1 MSAWLE
7 IKDLHAKVGDKK
19 ILNGLS
25 LSIEAGEVHVIMGPN
40 GSGKS
45 TLSHVICGN
54 PHYEVTSGSITFKN
68 QDVLALNIEER
79 ARLGVFLAF
88 QHPVEIP
95 GVTLSTFMKHALNAR
110 RKANGEK
117 EFDAVSFLK
126 RTKVRAQAID
136 ISDEMLK
143 RPVNVGFSGG
153 EKKRLETFQ
162 MAMIEPDF
170 CILDEM
176 DSGLDVDAV
185 KVAGAG
191 VKIMRSENRS
201 FLVISHNIKFLKE
214 QIKPDKI
221 HILAKGRV
229 VTQGGVELL
238 DEVDKAGFSRFI
250 NEALKQ

>member
-7 IKDLHAKVGDKK
+7 IKDLHVKVGDKP

-25 LSIEAGEVHVIMGPN
+25 LSVNAGEVHVIMGPN

-45 TLSHVICGN
+45 TLSNVLCGN
-54 PHYEVTSGSITFKN
+54 PHYEVTGGFVDFKGKN
-68 QDVLALNIEER
+68 LLDMSVEER
-79 ARLGVFLAF
+79 ACAGIFLAF
-88 QHPVEIP
+88 QHPIELP
-95 GVTLSTFMKHALNAR
+95 GVSMATFMKYALNAR
-110 RKANGEK
+110 RKAAGEK
-117 EFDAVSFLK
+117 ELDAVGFMK
-126 RTKVRAQAID
+126 RIKVRAQALG

-162 MAMIEPDF
+162 MAVLEPDF

-185 KVAGAG
+185 KVAGSG
-191 VKIMRSENRS
+191 VKIMRSPERS

-214 QIKPDKI
+214 QIMPDKI
-221 HILAKGRV
+221 HILIHGRV
-229 VTQGGVELL
+229 AAEGGMELL
-238 DEVDKAGFSRFI
+238 DEIDQNGFAGFQK
-250 NEALKQ
+250 EAVA

>member
-1 MSAWLE
+1 MSACLE
-7 IKDLHAKVGDKK
+7 IKDLHVKVGDKP

-25 LSIEAGEVHVIMGPN
+25 LSVNAGEVHVIMGPN

-45 TLSHVICGN
+45 TLSNVLCGN
-54 PHYEVTSGSITFKN
+54 PHYEVTGGFVDFKGKN
-68 QDVLALNIEER
+68 LLKMTVEER
-79 ARLGVFLAF
+79 ACAGIFLAF

-95 GVTLSTFMKHALNAR
+95 GVSMATFMKYALNAR
-110 RKANGEK
+110 RKAAGEK
-117 EFDAVSFLK
+117 ELDAVSFMK
-126 RTKVRAQAID
+126 RIKVRAQALG

-162 MAMIEPDF
+162 MAVLEPDF

-185 KVAGAG
+185 KVAGNG
-191 VKIMRSENRS
+191 VKIMRSPERS

-214 QIKPDKI
+214 QIMPDKI
-221 HILAKGRV
+221 HILVHGRV
-229 VTQGGVELL
+229 VCEGGMELL
-238 DEVDKAGFSRFI
+238 DEIDQNGFSTFQK
-250 NEALKQ
+250 EAVA

>member
-7 IKDLHAKVGDKK
+7 IKDLHVKVGDKP

-25 LSIEAGEVHVIMGPN
+25 LSVNAGEVHVIMGPN

-45 TLSHVICGN
+45 TLSNVLCGN
-54 PHYEVTSGSITFKN
+54 PHYEVTGGFVDFKGKN
-68 QDVLALNIEER
+68 LLEMSVEER
-79 ARLGVFLAF
+79 ACAGIFLAF

-95 GVTLSTFMKHALNAR
+95 GVSMATFMKYALNAR
-110 RKANGEK
+110 RKAAGEK
-117 EFDAVSFLK
+117 ELDAVSFMK
-126 RTKVRAQAID
+126 RIKVRAQALG

-162 MAMIEPDF
+162 MAVLEPDF

-185 KVAGAG
+185 KVAGNG
-191 VKIMRSENRS
+191 VKIMRSPERS

-214 QIKPDKI
+214 QIMPDKI
-221 HILAKGRV
+221 HILVHGRV
-229 VTQGGVELL
+229 VCEGGMELL
-238 DEVDKAGFSRFI
+238 DEIDQNGFSAFQK
-250 NEALKQ
+250 EAVA

>member
-7 IKDLHAKVGDKK
+7 IKDLHVKVGDKP

-25 LSIEAGEVHVIMGPN
+25 LSVNAGEVHVIMGPN

-45 TLSHVICGN
+45 TLSNVLCGN
-54 PHYEVTSGSITFKN
+54 PHYEVTGGFVDFKGKN
-68 QDVLALNIEER
+68 LLDMSVEER
-79 ARLGVFLAF
+79 ACAGIFLAF
-88 QHPVEIP
+88 QHPIELP
-95 GVTLSTFMKHALNAR
+95 GVSMATFMKYALNAR
-110 RKANGEK
+110 RKAAGEK
-117 EFDAVSFLK
+117 ELDAVGFMK
-126 RTKVRAQAID
+126 RIKVRAQTLG

-162 MAMIEPDF
+162 MAVLEPDF

-185 KVAGAG
+185 KVAGSG
-191 VKIMRSENRS
+191 VKIMRSPERS

-214 QIKPDKI
+214 QIMPDKI
-221 HILAKGRV
+221 HILIHGRV
-229 VTQGGVELL
+229 AAEGGMELL
-238 DEVDKAGFSRFI
+238 DEIDQNGFAGFQK
-250 NEALKQ
+250 EAVA

>member
-7 IKDLHAKVGDKK
+7 IKDLHVKVGDKP

-25 LSIEAGEVHVIMGPN
+25 LSVNAGEVHVIMGPN

-45 TLSHVICGN
+45 TLSNVLCGN
-54 PHYEVTSGSITFKN
+54 PHYEVTGGFVDFKGKN
-68 QDVLALNIEER
+68 LLEMTVEER
-79 ARLGVFLAF
+79 ACAGIFLAF

-95 GVTLSTFMKHALNAR
+95 GVSMATFMKYALNAR
-110 RKANGEK
+110 RKAAGEK
-117 EFDAVSFLK
+117 ELDAVSFMK
-126 RTKVRAQAID
+126 RIKVRAQALG

-162 MAMIEPDF
+162 MAVLEPDF

-185 KVAGAG
+185 KVAGNG
-191 VKIMRSENRS
+191 VKIMRSPERS

-214 QIKPDKI
+214 QIMPDKI
-221 HILAKGRV
+221 HILVHGRV
-229 VTQGGVELL
+229 VCEGGMELL
-238 DEVDKAGFSRFI
+238 DKIDQNGFSAFQK
-250 NEALKQ
+250 EAVA

>member
-7 IKDLHAKVGDKK
+7 IKDLHVKVGDKP

-25 LSIEAGEVHVIMGPN
+25 LSVNAGEVHVIMGPN

-45 TLSHVICGN
+45 TLSNVLCGN
-54 PHYEVTSGSITFKN
+54 PHYEVTGGFVDFKGKN
-68 QDVLALNIEER
+68 LLNMTVEER
-79 ARLGVFLAF
+79 ACAGIFLAF

-95 GVTLSTFMKHALNAR
+95 GVSMATFMKYALNAR
-110 RKANGEK
+110 RKAAGEK
-117 EFDAVSFLK
+117 ELDAVSFMK
-126 RTKVRAQAID
+126 RIKVRAQALG

-162 MAMIEPDF
+162 MAVLEPDF

-185 KVAGAG
+185 KVAGNG
-191 VKIMRSENRS
+191 VKIMRSPERS

-214 QIKPDKI
+214 QIMPDKI
-221 HILAKGRV
+221 HILVHGRV
-229 VTQGGVELL
+229 VCEGGMELL
-238 DEVDKAGFSRFI
+238 DEIDQNGFSAFQK
-250 NEALKQ
+250 EAVA

>member
-7 IKDLHAKVGDKK
+7 IKDLHVKVGDKP

-25 LSIEAGEVHVIMGPN
+25 LSVNAGEVHVIMGPN

-45 TLSHVICGN
+45 TLSNVLCGN
-54 PHYEVTSGSITFKN
+54 PHYEVTGGFVDFKGKN
-68 QDVLALNIEER
+68 LLNMSVEER
-79 ARLGVFLAF
+79 ACAGIFLAF
-88 QHPVEIP
+88 QHPVELP
-95 GVTLSTFMKHALNAR
+95 GVSMATFMKYALNAR
-110 RKANGEK
+110 RKAAGEK
-117 EFDAVSFLK
+117 ELDAVSFMK
-126 RTKVRAQAID
+126 RIKVRAQALG

-162 MAMIEPDF
+162 MAVLEPDF

-185 KVAGAG
+185 KVAGSG
-191 VKIMRSENRS
+191 VKIMRSPERS

-214 QIKPDKI
+214 QIMPDKI
-221 HILAKGRV
+221 HILIHGRV
-229 VTQGGVELL
+229 AAEGGMELL
-238 DEVDKAGFSRFI
+238 DEIDQNGFAGFQK
-250 NEALKQ
+250 EAVA